1 MNYKVLDLGVL
12 DYTKAYAIQK
22 ENLSI
27 VKSGN
32 CDGVLILAE
41 HLPVFTIGRSS
52 IKNNFIIKQ
61 DNVQSLGADIV
72 YTDRGGDITFHG
84 PGQIVAYPVFNL
96 NIHGKD
102 MHKFLRNCED
112 VIIDA
117 ISTYDIRSFRV
128 SGRTGVWTENG
139 KIASIGIAA
148 SSWVTY
154 HGLAL
159 NVNTELRFF
168 DMINPCGYK
177 NIKVTSM
184 QEILCT
190 LVDIDTLKTRL
201 VKSFEKVFHIE
212 TCKISFA

>member
-184 QEILCT
+184 QEIMNQH
-190 LVDIDTLKTRL
+190 IDENALKARL
-201 VKSFEKVFHIE
+201 LRSFEKVFQIE
-212 TCKISFA
+212 TDTSPVF

>member
-1 MNYKVLDLGVL
+1 MNYKVLDLGII
-12 DYTKAYAIQK
+12 DYSKAYLIQK
-22 ENLSI
+22 ENLNL

-32 CDGVLILAE
+32 YDGVIILAE

-52 IKNNFIIKQ
+52 SKNNFIIEQ
-61 DNVQSLGADIV
+61 DKIQSLGADIV

-84 PGQIVAYPVFNL
+84 PGQIVAYPIFNL

-112 VIIDA
+112 VTIDA
-117 ISTYDIRSFRV
+117 ISSYDIRSFRV

-159 NVNTELRFF
+159 NANTELRFF

-184 QEILCT
+184 QEIMNQH
-190 LVDIDTLKTRL
+190 IDENALKARL
-201 VKSFEKVFHIE
+201 LRSFEKVFQIE
-212 TCKISFA
+212 TDTSPVF